1 MALLNTQ
8 LGVIG
13 IKVPGD
19 NQCLF
24 SALARNAICTI
35 GRQNVLI
42 DAKYMRKNVVSW
54 LRANKD
60 LYEEFFSKE
69 EKEETYEEYCD
80 NMEKK
85 STWGGELEITAS
97 IDFMREDAGME
108 NPNFGIIIL
117 DHNRESG
124 YSLTK
129 HTEYPGHKGGNYL
142 IYNRSSPSKKG
153 EGMHYDFACD
163 KDKLRSP
170 WFGGAPITDEKLLEA
185 FGLPPLQKSV
195 PASTPNRSPHK
206 PQRICVQV
214 KCSSTNETIFEYTDR
229 HYIILRPN

>member
-35 GRQNVLI
+35 GRQNILI
-42 DAKYMRKNVVSW
+42 DAKYMRENVVSR
-54 LRANKD
+54 LRANKH
-60 LYEEFFSKE
+60 LYEEYLYE
-69 EKEETYEEYCD
+69 RGNETYEEYCD
-80 NMEKK
+80 NMAKK
-85 STWGGELEITAS
+85 STWGGELEIKAS
-97 IDFMREDAGME
+97 IDLMRVRTGKK
-108 NPNFGIIIL
+108 PKFGIIIL
-117 DHNRESG
+117 DHCQESG

-129 HTEYPGHKGGNYL
+129 HTVYPGIEGGNYL

-229 HYIILRPN
+229 HYILRPN

>member
-42 DAKYMRKNVVSW
+42 DAKYMRENVVNR
-54 LRANKD
+54 LRANKH
-60 LYEEFFSKE
+60 LYEKFLDKGR
-69 EKEETYEEYCD
+69 KNETYEEYCD
-80 NMEKK
+80 NMAKK
-85 STWGGELEITAS
+85 STWGGELEIKAS
-97 IDFMREDAGME
+97 IDLMRVRTGETTK
-108 NPNFGIIIL
+108 FGIIIL
-117 DHNRESG
+117 DHCQESG

-129 HTEYPGHKGGNYL
+129 HTQYPGHKGGNYL

-163 KDKLRSP
+163 KDKLRPP

-185 FGLPPLQKSV
+185 FGVPPLQKSV
-195 PASTPNRSPHK
+195 QASTPNRSPHK